1 MKVLLDTHIIL
12 WALTDNE
19 RLPKKARSI
28 ILDAENEIYYSL
40 VSAWEVAI
48 KHSIH
53 PNQIPVSEKEFLN
66 YCNQAGYLQ
75 LPLQENHILSINSLH
90 RTENAPKH
98 NDPFDRML
106 ISQAKS
112 ENIMFITHDSLIPF
126 YNEPCILPV

>member
-19 RLPKKARSI
+19 KLPKKARSI

-98 NDPFDRML
+98 KDPFDRML